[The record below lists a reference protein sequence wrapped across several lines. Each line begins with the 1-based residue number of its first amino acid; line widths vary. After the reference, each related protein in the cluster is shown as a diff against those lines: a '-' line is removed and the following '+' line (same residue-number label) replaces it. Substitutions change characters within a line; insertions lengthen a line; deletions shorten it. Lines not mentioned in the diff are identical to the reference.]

1 MEAASRRL
9 TGYASGIAL
18 QSRSTQSRLPKV
30 SILKIPSANSCGLSW
45 QVVPARGPYL
55 RPQLASNGHPSH
67 SRLFHTSPAVFSSKR
82 FSYGIAASY
91 AAKDRR
97 YNPVTNVFNFDP
109 NAPIIERRKDKRT
122 RPDSGHDAFFVSRV
136 GKSGDV
142 AFGVADGVGGWID
155 SGVDPADFSHGFCDY
170 MAYTAWTY
178 LPDDKSPVLSARSL
192 MQKGYEAIAK
202 DERVKAGGS
211 TACIGI
217 GREDGSLEVANLGDS
232 GFVQLR
238 LNAVHNHS
246 EPQTHAF
253 NTPYQLS
260 LIPQTVKA
268 KNAAFG
274 GEQLHDL
281 PRDAALTKHSLRHGD
296 VLIFATDGV
305 WDNLSSQDTL
315 RIVSKLMVGARAW
328 EPTEEGI
335 RVGERLS
342 FFTMPAPPPAKSQG
356 ISSLQSFLAVGIAGE
371 AKAASINTKV
381 DGPFAKEVQKYYPEE
396 GWRGGK
402 VDDICVVV
410 AIVVEEGKMT

>member
-9 TGYASGIAL
+9 TAYASRIAL
-18 QSRSTQSRLPKV
+18 QNRSTHPHLHKFSSVKLPSSTSR
-30 SILKIPSANSCGLSW
+30 GLSSR
-45 QVVPARGPYL
+45 VAPAHGPYL
-55 RPQLASNGHPSH
+55 RSQLASKTRSSH
-67 SRLFHTSPAVFSSKR
+67 ARLFHKSPASFSSKK

-91 AAKDRR
+91 TAKDRR
-97 YNPVTNVFNFDP
+97 YSPAANVFNFNPD
-109 NAPIIERRKDKRT
+109 APIIERRRDKRT
-122 RPDSGHDAFFVSRV
+122 RPDSGQDAFFVSGV

-142 AFGVADGVGGWID
+142 AFGVADGVGGWTD

-170 MAYTAWTY
+170 MAYAAWTY
-178 LPDDKSPVLSARSL
+178 QPDDKSPFLSARSL
-192 MQKGYEAIAK
+192 MEKGYEAIAS
-202 DERVKAGGS
+202 DERIKAGGS

-217 GREDGSLEVANLGDS
+217 AKEDGSLEVANLGDS

-260 LIPQTVKA
+260 IIPQSMKA

-281 PRDAALTKHSLRHGD
+281 PKDAAVTKHSLRHGD
-296 VLIFATDGV
+296 VLVFATDGV

-315 RIVSKLMVGARAW
+315 RIVSRLMLGARAW
-328 EPTEEGI
+328 EPTEDGI

-342 FFTMPAPPPAKSQG
+342 FFTMSAPPPGKSQA

-371 AKAASINTKV
+371 AKAASMNTKV
-381 DGPFAKEVQKYYPEE
+381 DGPFAKEVQRYYPEE
-396 GWRGGK
+396 DWKGGK

-410 AIVVEEGKMT
+410 AIVVEEGK